1 MPRNERRQVCWRE
14 PLSNRGRL
22 LPKDGTTLTEELSP
36 RNDNTLATRTLGTCR
51 KTAYIQA
58 TSSEKNMAARNPYEV
73 LGVKKEATADDIR
86 KAYRALAKKH
96 HPDLN
101 PGNKRA
107 EALFKEIS
115 AAYDLLSDADKR
127 ARFDRGE
134 IDEAGN
140 EKPRAYAYQDFAE
153 GAPGAKYRTSQENMS
168 PEDLDDLFSFFGRGG
183 FGQGSGGGRAG
194 GGEGATIRMRGG
206 DRQYALTVDF
216 LDAVNGAKQRLE
228 LAPGKSLDVTIPAG
242 VRDGQVLRLSGQG
255 GPGLGGAPAGDALIE
270 IRIAPHAWFR
280 REGDDIHLD
289 LPVTLGEAVLG
300 GRVTVPTPTGAVTM
314 TVPPHSNTGTVL
326 RLRDKGVAGKGDEL
340 VTLKVVLPSEGDAEL
355 DTFLKDW
362 AAKHPYDPRK
372 GIRT

>member
-1 MPRNERRQVCWRE
+1 
-14 PLSNRGRL
+14 
-22 LPKDGTTLTEELSP
+22 
-36 RNDNTLATRTLGTCR
+36 
-51 KTAYIQA
+51 
-58 TSSEKNMAARNPYEV
+58 MAARNPYEV
-73 LGVKKEATADDIR
+73 LGVKREATADDIR
-86 KAYRALAKKH
+86 KTYRALAKKH

-101 PGNKRA
+101 PGNKQA

-127 ARFDRGE
+127 AKFDRGE

-153 GAPGAKYRTSQENMS
+153 GAPGAKYRTSAENMS

-183 FGQGSGGGRAG
+183 FGQGGAR
-194 GGEGATIRMRGG
+194 GGEGATIRIRGG

-216 LDAVNGAKQRLE
+216 LDSVNGAKQRLE

-242 VRDGQVLRLSGQG
+242 VRDGQVLRLAGQG
-255 GPGLGGAPAGDALIE
+255 SPGLGGGPAGDALIE
-270 IRIAPHAWFR
+270 IRVAPHALFR
-280 REGDDIHLD
+280 REGDDILLD

-300 GRVTVPTPTGAVTM
+300 GRVTVPTPSGAVTM

-326 RLRDKGVAGKGDEL
+326 RLRGKGVAGRGDEL
-340 VTLKVVLPSEGDAEL
+340 VTLKVVLPSDADGEL
-355 DTFLKDW
+355 DAFVKDW

-372 GIRT
+372 GMRP